1 MFNILVDYPG
11 EDEEFRIVET
21 TTSMHVPKVERVLS
35 ATDILEMQDIVRKV
49 PVAPYVIRYAMKF
62 TRLTRKGSRV
72 AVGVTTQRKVDTEI
86 PDFVR
91 DYVTWGAGPRASQFL
106 ILAAK
111 ARAVLHGR
119 YYVSCEDV
127 RAVAPPVMRH
137 RIITN
142 FNAEAE
148 GIKPDDIVRRL
159 IDIIPRDPSEKAE
172 KAPLT

>member
-1 MFNILVDYPG
+1 MFNIPVDYP
-11 EDEEFRIVET
+11 DEEEEIKIVEM
-21 TTSMHVPKVERVLS
+21 TTSTHVPVVERVLS

-72 AVGVTTQRKVDTEI
+72 GSSKAVDL

-127 RAVAPPVMRH
+127 RSVAAPVLRH